1 MFDGSPGFVSERK
14 AAHQAFATEAS
25 NFRTFMRGFGAGCT
39 TEGMIFIKGVV
50 SLWGL
55 HDFVVSARLEFVLCS
70 TIIFAHFFVRS
81 SHSVLVQMTP
91 P

>member
-1 MFDGSPGFVSERK
+1 MLDRWPEFSWHTNASHE
-14 AAHQAFATEAS
+14 AFTRAAS
-25 NFRTFMRGFGAGCT
+25 NVSWFVGRSGAGCT
-39 TEGMIFIKGVV
+39 AEGMIFIKGVV
-50 SLWGL
+50 NPSTL

-81 SHSVLVQMTP
+81 LHSVLVQMTP